1 MSRLNAII
9 DFASSNFTNMEA
21 AIREKMLWTKL
32 EYTNPS
38 DEKYGYN

>member
-9 DFASSNFTNMEA
+9 DFASSNFTNIEA
-21 AIREKMLWTKL
+21 AIGGKMLWTNL
-32 EYTNPS
+32 EYKNPS